1 MFRQI
6 TIILTILTLL
16 LSTSPVQALICDL
29 NVEAC
34 EMPKSDVCVDDAGL
48 HPVHDTMGAREDN
61 RMHAADNG
69 CCCTIRSSET
79 ADSATAFPLLP
90 GSDQTKISVG
100 RVAVIEAPDLQSS
113 LSISLNRDDTSQ
125 AFPPKLYRLYASYL
139 I

>member
-16 LSTSPVQALICDL
+16 LSTTPVQALICDL

-34 EMPKSDVCVDDAGL
+34 EMPRSDVCVDDAGP
-48 HPVHDTMGAREDN
+48 HPVPGTMGAHEDN
-61 RMHAADNG
+61 RMHGADNG

-79 ADSATAFPLLP
+79 AASVTAFPLIP
-90 GSDQTKISVG
+90 GSDQTKTFVG
-100 RVAVIEAPDLQSS
+100 RVAVIEAPVLQSS
-113 LSISLNRDDTSQ
+113 LSISQNRDDTSQ
-125 AFPPKLYRLYASYL
+125 ACPPKLYRLYASYL

>member
-16 LSTSPVQALICDL
+16 ISTTPVQALICDL

-34 EMPKSDVCVDDAGL
+34 EMPKSNVCVDDAGF
-48 HPVHDTMGAREDN
+48 HPVHDMLGAREDN
-61 RMHAADNG
+61 RMHGADNE

-79 ADSATAFPLLP
+79 AVSVTAFPLLP
-90 GSDQTKISVG
+90 GSDQTKICMG
-100 RVAVIEAPDLQSS
+100 RVAVIEAPVLQSS

-125 AFPPKLYRLYASYL
+125 VCPPKLYRLYASYL

>member
-16 LSTSPVQALICDL
+16 LSTTPVQALICDL

-34 EMPKSDVCVDDAGL
+34 EMPRSDVCVDDAGP
-48 HPVHDTMGAREDN
+48 HPVPGTMGAHEDN
-61 RMHAADNG
+61 RMHGADNG

-79 ADSATAFPLLP
+79 AASVTAFPLLP
-90 GSDQTKISVG
+90 GSDQTKTFVG
-100 RVAVIEAPDLQSS
+100 RVAVIEAPVLQSS
-113 LSISLNRDDTSQ
+113 LSISQNRDDTSQ
-125 AFPPKLYRLYASYL
+125 ACPPKLYRLYASYL